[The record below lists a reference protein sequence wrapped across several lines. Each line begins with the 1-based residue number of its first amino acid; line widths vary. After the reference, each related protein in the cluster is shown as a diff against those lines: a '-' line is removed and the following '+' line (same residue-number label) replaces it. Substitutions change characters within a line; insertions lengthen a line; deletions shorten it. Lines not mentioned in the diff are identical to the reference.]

1 MGVVVRM
8 IVVGFGGSGVLIRG
22 VSLVT
27 GVVVMPVVAMSGLG
41 VRRRVMGRFVMGRC
55 GVSIVVVVVGGRL
68 GRGGVI
74 VMRRR
79 ISVAMVVVRRGLFGV
94 RRFLVVRLGRR
105 RVGVVTVPMIIGM
118 AVPVIATVRGVV
130 GVVMAGIVT
139 RIVGVVVVR
148 LVLVAHLRLIPQ
160 PPTRSFSGQSGIT

>member
-1 MGVVVRM
+1 MGLVRRGVVVRM

-27 GVVVMPVVAMSGLG
+27 GVVVVA
-41 VRRRVMGRFVMGRC
+41 VM
-55 GVSIVVVVVGGRL
+55 VGG
-68 GRGGVI
+68 GRGRRTVI
-74 VMRRR
+74 VMRLDRR
-79 ISVAMVVVRRGLFGV
+79 IRVAMVVVRRGLFGV

>member
-8 IVVGFGGSGVLIRG
+8 IVVSFDRSGVLIRS

-41 VRRRVMGRFVMGRC
+41 VRRRVMGRG
-55 GVSIVVVVVGGRL
+55 GVVVVTIMVGG
-68 GRGGVI
+68 GRGRRTVI
-74 VMRRR
+74 VMRLDRR
-79 ISVAMVVVRRGLFGV
+79 IRVAMVFVRMGLFGV

-118 AVPVIATVRGVV
+118 AVTVIVAVRGVV

-139 RIVGVVVVR
+139 RVVGVVVVR

-160 PPTRSFSGQSGIT
+160 PPARSFSGQSGIT

>member
-1 MGVVVRM
+1 MGVVRRGVVVRL

-27 GVVVMPVVAMSGLG
+27 GVVFMPAVAVSGLG
-41 VRRRVMGRFVMGRC
+41 VRRRLMGRGGMR
-55 GVSIVVVVVGGRL
+55 IVVVVVGGRL

-79 ISVAMVVVRRGLFGV
+79 RISVAMVVVRRGRFGV

-130 GVVMAGIVT
+130 AGIVT

>member
-1 MGVVVRM
+1 
-8 IVVGFGGSGVLIRG
+8 
-22 VSLVT
+22 VSLVP
-27 GVVVMPVVAMSGLG
+27 GVVFMPVVAMSGLG
-41 VRRRVMGRFVMGRC
+41 VRRRVMGRFVMGR
-55 GVSIVVVVVGGRL
+55 GGMRIVVVVVGGRL

-74 VMRRR
+74 VMRRRR

>member
-1 MGVVVRM
+1 MGLVRRGVVVRM
-8 IVVGFGGSGVLIRG
+8 IVVSFGGSGVLIRG
-22 VSLVT
+22 VSLVP
-27 GVVVMPVVAMSGLG
+27 GVVFMPVVAMSGLG
-41 VRRRVMGRFVMGRC
+41 VRRRVMGR
-55 GVSIVVVVVGGRL
+55 
-68 GRGGVI
+68 GGVI
-74 VMRRR
+74 VMRRRR

>member
-1 MGVVVRM
+1 MGLVRRGVVVRM

-27 GVVVMPVVAMSGLG
+27 GVVVVA
-41 VRRRVMGRFVMGRC
+41 VM
-55 GVSIVVVVVGGRL
+55 VGGGC
-68 GRGGVI
+68 GRRTVI
-74 VMRRR
+74 VMRLDRR
-79 ISVAMVVVRRGLFGV
+79 IRVAMVVVRRGLFGV

-130 GVVMAGIVT
+130 AGIVT

>member
-1 MGVVVRM
+1 MGLVRRGVVVRM

-27 GVVVMPVVAMSGLG
+27 GVVVMPVVGMCGLG
-41 VRRRVMGRFVMGRC
+41 VRRRVMGRG
-55 GVSIVVVVVGGRL
+55 GVVVVAVMVGG
-68 GRGGVI
+68 GRGRRTVI
-74 VMRRR
+74 VMRRRR

-130 GVVMAGIVT
+130 AGIVT